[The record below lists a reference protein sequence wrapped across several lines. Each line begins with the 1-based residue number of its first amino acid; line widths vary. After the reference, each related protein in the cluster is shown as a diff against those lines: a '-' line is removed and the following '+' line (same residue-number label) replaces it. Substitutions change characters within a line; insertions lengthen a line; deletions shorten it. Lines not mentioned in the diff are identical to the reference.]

1 MLLKNVMD
9 YGEIASELS
18 ESERPPLKFSD
29 MQPTPVPALL
39 QGRETPTNIVHSSGR
54 LPVTR
59 EDIERMMQ
67 QERGKTPL
75 GQGVPPP
82 IPKMPLG
89 IERPKIAPQY
99 ANPLTSGQ
107 YVTDQTQELRDQK
120 EEEAHLDRLQTDRD
134 YLERFM

>member
-9 YGEIASELS
+9 YGEIASELP
-18 ESERPPLKFSD
+18 EPERPPLKFSD

-67 QERGKTPL
+67 QERGRTPL

-82 IPKMPLG
+82 
-89 IERPKIAPQY
+89 
-99 ANPLTSGQ
+99 
-107 YVTDQTQELRDQK
+107 
-120 EEEAHLDRLQTDRD
+120 
-134 YLERFM
+134 LERMITDFNLQQNMKAGGMPSTNALSGPQ